1 MTATCIEALA
11 LYRPRDP
18 QRLLGRDDVVPGM
31 IGAIQT
37 FGELLHFHPHM
48 HTLVTCGA
56 FTREGEFLEVPEL
69 DKERLL
75 AAWQEAVFALYLA
88 EGKIEAE
95 VVENMRSWPHSGFSV
110 DQSVFLAAHRPN
122 AIGSAAA
129 SNLGGGRC
137 TCVDLAHSQQRQH
150 FLEFGRERSVALAS
164 PDDAGTPHRPA
175 SIGQVLRRNQRLS

>member
-56 FTREGEFLEVPEL
+56 FTREGEFLEVPAL

-75 AAWQEAVFALYLA
+75 AAWQEAVFAL
-88 EGKIEAE
+88 
-95 VVENMRSWPHSGFSV
+95 
-110 DQSVFLAAHRPN
+110 
-122 AIGSAAA
+122 
-129 SNLGGGRC
+129 
-137 TCVDLAHSQQRQH
+137 
-150 FLEFGRERSVALAS
+150 
-164 PDDAGTPHRPA
+164 
-175 SIGQVLRRNQRLS
+175 

>member
-1 MTATCIEALA
+1 MTAIHVAEEVCFPVAHRQVVFTIPKRLRLHARFDRTLLGKLSACAWSCVKAEV
-11 LYRPRDP
+11 

-88 EGKIEAE
+88 EGKIEPE

-110 DQSVFLAAHRPN
+110 DQSVFLAAEDQ
-122 AIGSAAA
+122 AGI
-129 SNLGGGRC
+129 
-137 TCVDLAHSQQRQH
+137 
-150 FLEFGRERSVALAS
+150 ERVVQYMTRRLFSS
-164 PDDAGTPHRPA
+164 PR
-175 SIGQVLRRNQRLS
+175 LRRGDQ